1 MIYLLRDDFFGERR
15 LAALRAALGPP
26 DVQGLNNTS
35 LDGARIS
42 LGDLRAAADAMPF
55 LSERRLVVTRRL
67 FSSRRSTEAEGQEV
81 SRRGKADAAREKEFL
96 AYLAEVP
103 RTTDLVILEDPTFS
117 PDHAAAKAVQKLG
130 GQVVLEGLP
139 RGEALVQW
147 IEKQVREKGGRID
160 RGGIDAL
167 VTASITDARIL
178 DQSLD
183 KLVAYADGERIT
195 AQAVR
200 LLVAESREASVFDLV
215 DAVGQRDRHAALAA
229 YRSLLAE
236 DVSPI
241 YILVMLTRQIRLL
254 LLAWEAREQ
263 REDLAATLKLHPR
276 VAMKIGQQSRH
287 FSAERCVAAYA
298 KLAETD
304 QAIKT
309 GQATEEVAVELLL
322 VELTSL

>member
-1 MIYLLRDDFFGERR
+1 MLYLLRDDFFGERR
-15 LAALRAALGPP
+15 IAALRTALGPP
-26 DVQGLNNTS
+26 DVQGLNSST

-42 LGDLRAAADAMPF
+42 LADLRSSADAMPF
-55 LSERRLVVTRRL
+55 LGERRLVVVRRL
-67 FSSRRSTEAEGQEV
+67 FSSRRSGEAEGDEG

-103 RTTDLVILEDPTFS
+103 ATTDLAILEDPAFS
-117 PDHAAAKAVQKLG
+117 PDHPAVKTVQKLG
-130 GQVVLEGLP
+130 GQVLLESLP
-139 RGEALVQW
+139 RGEALAQW

-160 RGGIDAL
+160 RSGLDAL
-167 VTASITDARIL
+167 LTTSISDARIL
-178 DQSLD
+178 DQNLE
-183 KLVAYADGERIT
+183 KLVAYAGGERIGS
-195 AQAVR
+195 QAVR
-200 LLVAESREASVFDLV
+200 ALVAESREASVFELV

-254 LLAWEAREQ
+254 LLAREAQER
-263 REDLAATLKLHPR
+263 REDLGTTLKLHPR

-287 FSAERCVAAYA
+287 FTIERCIGAYA

-309 GQATEEVAVELLL
+309 GQATEEVAVEMLL
-322 VELTSL
+322 VELTS